1 MSSTPAGRVREAA
14 GTLTTPGR
22 LDLRAITAC
31 ARELDTALRAS
42 GAEGDAAAAEFCSG
56 PPGEPARSALRW
68 CAGVLHRGV
77 PEGANP
83 TDVKGATFV
92 VGVALQVLVSA
103 SGADWREQFGHVT
116 RSGAHAS
123 WPARGAALIARPWNP
138 DLHAP
143 TGILPPLLALTRSVA
158 GGPQV
163 RLRALQLAGSIARDH
178 DARPE
183 MVLGGWPA
191 ACAKALEARPRPDH
205 TDAETKE
212 FIYTRETW
220 QYLDE
225 AMTEA
230 VLKMP
235 VPPRPDPDSGS
246 VPDPDPDPPSPS
258 SPGRPSPP
266 PLVWRRAPEAG
277 ERDATEADFPPGETD
292 WHGQMVR
299 VRGLVAR
306 PDLNGALGYAQGVGG
321 SSDRVAVLVNPLGG
335 EDAPAEVV
343 SVRRERLTVFE
354 GHRREDAGAVGGAG
368 SRTGTGTGGGAGA
381 GAGAGSSRAS
391 NGSREVPAS
400 TMMERVAA
408 RGPVQFAEGED
419 EVTRRLERASVR
431 AAAGDFHAAAEGFE
445 AALAAATEAMDNK
458 SLARAHCAYHAW
470 FARTK
475 LADDLDRE
483 RARDGDGD
491 DIPGDAARGD
501 AAYHRAKAA
510 AHASA
515 AMDLLEFRLLA
526 KLRDARSGE
535 SPPSSL
541 FELTDEESRFFDVLL
556 ARGLA
561 DELWTFL
568 GAPLAVTLARDHFLP
583 ALERAETETNANA
596 NATRP
601 GRRED
606 EDEDEDAADDVD
618 DTVDTPDASSSTA
631 ALWRGVAI
639 GLRAVDAERRLGA
652 LLVRWR
658 PRGSVVGEPDADADA
673 DADDDADDAPG
684 PGESPGETRAL
695 GTAAPATLPEGT
707 RAAFRRSRSAFLRHY
722 FAALKRRFA
731 PGADPAERARS
742 MFDALRSNPLVLE
755 FASGGYREMMDE
767 DDSEDVHVGGAERA
781 RRSAAERAGGS
792 GEAA

>member
-1 MSSTPAGRVREAA
+1 MSSTPACRVREAA

-116 RSGAHAS
+116 RSGAHSS

-163 RLRALQLAGSIARDH
+163 RLRALQLVGSIARDP

-235 VPPRPDPDSGS
+235 VPPPPDPDRESN
-246 VPDPDPDPPSPS
+246 PDCEPSSPSPFPSPS
-258 SPGRPSPP
+258 SPGRPSPS

-277 ERDATEADFPPGETD
+277 ERDATEVDFPPGETD

-335 EDAPAEVV
+335 EDFPAEVI
-343 SVRRERLTVFE
+343 SVRRERLALFE
-354 GHRREDAGAVGGAG
+354 GHRRQDAGAVGGAG
-368 SRTGTGTGGGAGA
+368 SRAGTGTS
-381 GAGAGSSRAS
+381 AGSRAGS
-391 NGSREVPAS
+391 PNASREVPAS

-408 RGPVQFAEGED
+408 RGPVRLAEGED

-445 AALAAATEAMDNK
+445 AALDAATEAMDNK

-483 RARDGDGD
+483 RARDGNDE
-491 DIPGDAARGD
+491 DAARED
-501 AAYHRAKAA
+501 AAHHRARAA
-510 AHASA
+510 SHAST
-515 AMDLLEFRLLA
+515 AMNLLEFRLLA
-526 KLRDARSGE
+526 TLRDARSGE

-583 ALERAETETNANA
+583 ALERAETETRASS
-596 NATRP
+596 TKP
-601 GRRED
+601 EGR
-606 EDEDEDAADDVD
+606 DAAAAA
-618 DTVDTPDASSSTA
+618 DTLDTLIAAS
-631 ALWRGVAI
+631 WRGVAI

-658 PRGSVVGEPDADADA
+658 PRGSVVGSNPDVD
-673 DADDDADDAPG
+673 DDAPG

-695 GTAAPATLPEGT
+695 GVVAPATLPEGT
-707 RAAFRRSRSAFLRHY
+707 RASFRRSRAAFLRPY

-731 PGADPAERARS
+731 PGVDPAERARA
-742 MFDALRSNPLVLE
+742 MRDALRCHPLVLE

-767 DDSEDVHVGGAERA
+767 DDGEDAHVGGAERA
-781 RRSAAERAGGS
+781 RRSAAERAEGS
-792 GEAA
+792 GE